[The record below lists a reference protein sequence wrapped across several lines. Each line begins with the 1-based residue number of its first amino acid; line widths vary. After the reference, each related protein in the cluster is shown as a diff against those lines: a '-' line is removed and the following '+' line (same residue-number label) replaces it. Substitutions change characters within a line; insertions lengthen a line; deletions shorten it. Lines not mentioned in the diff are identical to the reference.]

1 MHYTEKKEKRRKIS
15 LNQKRSKSPSVMRRS
30 GLSVVGLFH
39 LKTRD
44 KTHLTLIL
52 KEKNRSLK
60 KIQG

>member
-44 KTHLTLIL
+44 KTHITLIL
-52 KEKNRSLK
+52 KEKK
-60 KIQG
+60 